1 MEILK
6 IKLNEK
12 QPIAQQLY
20 LTEESDYGLA
30 IQIDGLQS
38 QGPESITF
46 NGSQLTSEK
55 DKVADYNLF
64 KIKTPKYDKT
74 QNKYLIE
81 IPDIDGSVT
90 YKITVN
96 IIQSETVYQDNGNGN
111 SELPA
116 WTENI
121 EGTAD
126 TLCINKYGIRLAT
139 YDLVAN
145 YFGSSD
151 PALSVGS
158 TSTYIKRGQNG
169 FIVSNDDSIGVYLYN
184 NTSDFSINRNGAN
197 IHSESDNIG
206 IGTYRGD
213 IQLSSTTGNI
223 NIIAKGN
230 SGGLRADVNS
240 ICIFDRTNNL
250 ILSAGQDT
258 TTSIAGGTT
267 GNKSSINIGNSIN
280 LNSNND
286 INVGAGCGTVNI
298 NSGSG
303 ISACAGTSVV
313 SLNNQSFCVKTG
325 CDYGLILNNNY
336 SKLKAPN
343 DPNSY
348 ICVSNNIELKSNNIE
363 TAGCNLFIKNNNII
377 AYNNCT
383 AVTNAQLSYLFQIAQ
398 KLTPENLPSVLEI
411 LGLNT

>member
-126 TLCINKYGIRLAT
+126 TLCIRKDNTYVYSDSFCVYTPRAGLFVGQDAQLSSGGGNIVKVSIVDDDGVTISQSGTERFNINNSTSQIYSPDKRSIIRLT
-139 YDLVAN
+139 NNEAN
-145 YFGSSD
+145 INLNCKTVLSSD
-151 PALSVGS
+151 NNK
-158 TSTYIKRGQNG
+158 TSLLYDNGNTGIFLGQNSLSINYCG
-169 FIVSNDDSIGVYLYN
+169 TTGIEMSQNLHKITNGCSEIVLYKDSIDINVPLEAKIGVNNNTVLSAGSFATVLFKDGVYTKMGGNDMELYAPCN
-184 NTSDFSINRNGAN
+184 ISLSSD
-197 IHSESDNIG
+197 
-206 IGTYRGD
+206 T
-213 IQLSSTTGNI
+213 IQLSS
-223 NIIAKGN
+223 
-230 SGGLRADVNS
+230 R
-240 ICIFDRTNNL
+240 
-250 ILSAGQDT
+250 
-258 TTSIAGGTT
+258 
-267 GNKSSINIGNSIN
+267 
-280 LNSNND
+280 
-286 INVGAGCGTVNI
+286 
-298 NSGSG
+298 
-303 ISACAGTSVV
+303 
-313 SLNNQSFCVKTG
+313 
-325 CDYGLILNNNY
+325 
-336 SKLKAPN
+336 
-343 DPNSY
+343 
-348 ICVSNNIELKSNNIE
+348 NIE
-363 TAGCNLFIKNNNII
+363 TAGCYLLIKNNNII

-383 AVTNAQLSYLFQIAQ
+383 EVTNAQLSYLFQIAQ